1 MSIFFVALFAGVIF
15 ALACAIY
22 LQKSPSAQRR
32 REEREAQ
39 ERRVAVALRHLL
51 DNEIK

>member
-1 MSIFFVALFAGVIF
+1 MSIFFFALFAGVIF

-22 LQKSPSAQRR
+22 LRTSPSAQRR
-32 REEREAQ
+32 RVEREAQ
-39 ERRVAVALRHLL
+39 DRRVAVALRQLL